1 MRHLTLTAPWAL
13 AALLALGAQARLSH
27 AADAV
32 TEITTA
38 NAAGKTVFLVVT
50 DGGQGREAARQAA
63 DAASQLVP
71 GTTVLELDRKDPAQE
86 KAVAGYRLAAAP
98 VPLVLVVATNG
109 VAVGGQRPGD
119 GAAAK
124 LVALVP
130 TPKKAEYLKHLAE
143 GRTALLAFTHAQQ
156 AEREGLWNGANEAVK
171 LLEGK
176 AALVL
181 IDTTDV
187 AEKRFLEQ
195 MKVPADAAKPVL
207 IVMNPKAQVLGR
219 LEGAQPA
226 AKIVETAKKKAPCCG
241 DPGCKGCGG

>member
-1 MRHLTLTAPWAL
+1 MRHSRTLTPWTL
-13 AALLALGAQARLSH
+13 AALLACAVAPAPGH

-32 TEITTA
+32 TEISAA

-63 DAASQLVP
+63 DAAAALVP
-71 GTTVLELDRKDPAQE
+71 GTAVLELDRKDPAQE
-86 KAVAGYRLAAAP
+86 KAVTGYRLAAAP

-124 LVALVP
+124 LVALIP

-156 AEREGLWNGANEAVK
+156 AEREGLWSGANEAVR

-181 IDTTDV
+181 IDTTDG

-207 IVMNPKAQVLGR
+207 IVMNAKAQVLGR

-226 AKIVETAKKKAPCCG
+226 AKIVETAKKKAPCCS
-241 DPGCKGCGG
+241 DPGCKGCG